1 MAPTTSENRFL
12 SRDLSWL
19 AFNACVLEEAAS
31 DAVPLN
37 GRLKFLAIYSS
48 NLDEFYRVRIPVLM
62 ALKKISKSDPIENGV
77 VRKGEY
83 KAVRKTIRKQQ
94 ERFGEILSSQLI
106 PLMRAKGVRLLYHEP
121 LPKAV
126 LPMVRDYFFS
136 TLAGLLHIVQLS
148 ETPFFPE
155 NNKLYLAVVFE
166 ENRPGHLA
174 IVNIPSDVVSR
185 FFSVDS
191 PDEHYVLFIDDIIKH
206 HLSDVFPG
214 KKIVGAYSFKVNR
227 DADLDIQ
234 DEYDGDLADK
244 IEAMVSR
251 RDVGLATRLLYPPD
265 FPLEHLV
272 VLVRAFSLRKMNS
285 VAGGHYHNLKDLAD
299 FPKCYDA
306 WQNTADTPLASSLKL
321 GTNTIF
327 NRLIKGD
334 VLVSTPYESYDT
346 VLRFFNEAAIDW
358 QTEAI
363 YATLYRVAKESK
375 IVQALINAAK
385 NGKKVTVF
393 VELKARFDE
402 SNNIRWAKLMK
413 EAGVQLM
420 YSMPG
425 LKVHAKIAL
434 VKRKA
439 GEASPYFGLLATGNF
454 NETTAKTY
462 TDHSLLT
469 ADKAI
474 TADMCS
480 LFSFLAARTSEAG
493 NPTIKFSQLLVARFN
508 LLPAFIRLIDQ
519 EIENSRKGMDS
530 SITLKMN
537 NLTEETL
544 ISKLYEA
551 SEAGV
556 QVNLII
562 RGICRLRP
570 GIAGMSSRVSVIRI
584 IGKYLEHGRIFLF
597 HNGGKPVM
605 YLGSADWMERNIYRR
620 IEVCF
625 PIRDAALQRILGEII
640 GIQLDDDANR
650 QRIPSQACVYRYL
663 EASATHEPPCRIPS
677 NEP

>member
-480 LFSFLAARTSEAG
+480 LFSFLVARTSEAG

>member
-19 AFNACVLEEAAS
+19 AFNARVLEEAAS

-83 KAVRKTIRKQQ
+83 KAVRKTIREQQ
-94 ERFGEILSSQLI
+94 ERFGEILSGQLI
-106 PLMRAKGVRLLYHEP
+106 PLLRSEGTHLLYREP

-126 LPMVRDYFFS
+126 LPMARDYFFS
-136 TLAGLLHIVQLS
+136 VLAGQLHIVQLS
-148 ETPFFPE
+148 ETLFFPE

-166 ENRPGHLA
+166 GNRPGHLA

-191 PDEHYVLFIDDIIKH
+191 PEGHYVLFIDDIIKH
-206 HLSDVFPG
+206 HLGNVFPG
-214 KKIVGAYSFKVNR
+214 KKIAGAYSFKVNR

-272 VLVRAFSLRKMNS
+272 VLLRAFSLRKMNS

-439 GEASPYFGLLATGNF
+439 GEASQYFGLLATGNF

-469 ADKAI
+469 ADKSI

-650 QRIPSQACVYRYL
+650 QRIPSQACVYQYL